1 MTTVMSSWTKDGR
14 KSILLRISSI
24 TELSRS
30 YSKVDNNGESNYI
43 RIELFPVQ
51 LINTNWA
58 GFLGE
63 KNKIYLIDNSSMEN
77 LLPLAHTIQEP
88 RSSNIPSLLK
98 YT

>member
-1 MTTVMSSWTKDGR
+1 MSFWTNNGK

-30 YSKVDNNGESNYI
+30 YPKVDNNGESNYI
-43 RIELFPVQ
+43 GIELFAVQ
-51 LINTNWA
+51 LINTHWA

-63 KNKIYLIDNSSMEN
+63 KENKIYLSDNISMEN
-77 LLPLAHTIQEP
+77 LLLLAYSIQEP
-88 RSSNIPSLLK
+88 QSSNIPSLLK